1 MNKKVIVKKN
11 DEIVQFVIFH
21 DEQVMNDWISM
32 LAETKA
38 WGSPEINEEILN
50 ENGEITIN
58 RTPSEYEVIIED
70 CTNEVEINKARQ
82 EALVYLA
89 STDYKVIKSIETG
102 IELDPEI
109 KRLRQEAR
117 LKVL

>member
-1 MNKKVIVKKN
+1 MIKVIVKKQEEITHSAMFSSQEEA
-11 DEIVQFVIFH
+11 DEWIVKCKSEMV
-21 DEQVMNDWISM
+21 
-32 LAETKA
+32 

-70 CTNEVEINKARQ
+70 CTNEVEINKASQ

-102 IELDPEI
+102 VELDPEV

-117 LKVL
+117 LKII